1 MFFLQMLTKF
11 TAVLEVYVMEVTVHL
26 CIFSSPISDS
36 FSHFLATGVNRIE
49 AREKDRIHLDLSV

>member
-1 MFFLQMLTKF
+1 MLTKF
-11 TAVLEVYVMEVTVHL
+11 TAVLEVYMMGVTVHL
-26 CIFSSPISDS
+26 RIFSSPVGDS